1 LHIKKAAE
9 HLSPAASFAAD
20 AAFGGGGE
28 IRTLGPD

>member
-1 LHIKKAAE
+1 MKKPQNTYV
-9 HLSPAASFAAD
+9 LRLLFAAD